1 MFILLYVISALA
13 DVFSFSL
20 FFKGGG
26 LSYLAGLLSLAFTT
40 LFTFFSFLYNTKE
53 KAEKYP
59 AIKKMAEYLPLALVA
74 FSVLASVQ
82 SKETYALDAFL
93 SILWTIIT
101 ICTLTLLV
109 FMREKNMKSKHPQV
123 QKKVHKH
130 KVFFLII
137 DWVDAIAQAAC
148 IVLLLQFFVFQLYLI
163 PSESMVPTF
172 MIGDRVV
179 GVKFTAGP
187 TFPLSSFRFPQ
198 LHTYKRGDVV
208 IVRNPNYEDDANN
221 DLKFFTSQLIQILT
235 LTFLNINTDKDG
247 KIKTDPLVKRIVAC
261 PGEKVMLVD
270 GVLYIKKAGE
280 KDWKVQDESAYVLWN
295 IEGLPESELR
305 YVKDKKVDSG
315 MLNMM
320 ESIEGAR
327 KELNFN
333 EAIKEANSL
342 VNKMGVAKGIPD
354 TTLIME
360 EIVKKEELTL
370 DNIIMKDLEIA
381 SKILTT
387 NGALNWFSAFMTD
400 WASHWEVRDED
411 ATLYEKRFAQLNA
424 LIKLSIGRL
433 LVKDVQLL
441 RENLSSKELLDSKER
456 LNILNELRNY
466 YYYLVLTGQRNM
478 NEFPKG
484 EGSYIPEG
492 AFFMMG
498 DNRFNS
504 TDLRHGYAIYRASVD
519 VNDPLSIKYMT
530 NMKPRYVKENLLLC
544 IANFIF
550 WPKSSIGKV
559 R

>member
-1 MFILLYVISALA
+1 
-13 DVFSFSL
+13 
-20 FFKGGG
+20 
-26 LSYLAGLLSLAFTT
+26 
-40 LFTFFSFLYNTKE
+40 
-53 KAEKYP
+53 
-59 AIKKMAEYLPLALVA
+59 
-74 FSVLASVQ
+74 
-82 SKETYALDAFL
+82 
-93 SILWTIIT
+93 
-101 ICTLTLLV
+101 
-109 FMREKNMKSKHPQV
+109 
-123 QKKVHKH
+123 
-130 KVFFLII
+130 
-137 DWVDAIAQAAC
+137 
-148 IVLLLQFFVFQLYLI
+148 
-163 PSESMVPTF
+163 
-172 MIGDRVV
+172 
-179 GVKFTAGP
+179 
-187 TFPLSSFRFPQ
+187 
-198 LHTYKRGDVV
+198 
-208 IVRNPNYEDDANN
+208 
-221 DLKFFTSQLIQILT
+221 
-235 LTFLNINTDKDG
+235 
-247 KIKTDPLVKRIVAC
+247 
-261 PGEKVMLVD
+261 
-270 GVLYIKKAGE
+270 
-280 KDWKVQDESAYVLWN
+280 
-295 IEGLPESELR
+295 
-305 YVKDKKVDSG
+305 

-360 EIVKKEELTL
+360 EILKKEELTL

-400 WASHWEVRDED
+400 WASHWEVRDEE

-441 RENLSSKELLDSKER
+441 RENLSSQELLDSTER

-530 NMKPRYVKENLLLC
+530 NMKPRYVKENRLLG

-550 WPKSSIGKV
+550 WPKSRIGKV